1 MDLEDWIARRE
12 RSTRLLLDLIDL
24 NEDDAFR
31 HRAQA
36 NLQALGEMRETL
48 AKATRYDEI
57 RASNGENAR
66 SATKTE
72 KIRKRNLEMARE
84 FQRRAQ
90 RRGVI
95 GGNRS
100 DIALMI
106 EIGRLPRFSLR
117 RAAAYNAIR
126 AGLDV
131 LDRVKNNSSS
141 QRRRVD

>member
-1 MDLEDWIARRE
+1 MDLEEWITRRE

-24 NEDDAFR
+24 NPGDPFARRGDET
-31 HRAQA
+31 
-36 NLQALGEMRETL
+36 LQAMQAMRQTL
-48 AKATRYDEI
+48 AKAARYDEI
-57 RASNGENAR
+57 RSSNSENAR

-84 FQRRAQ
+84 FRKRAAK
-90 RRGVI
+90 RGVV

-126 AGLDV
+126 AGLDE
-131 LDRVKNNSSS
+131 LDRVKNNSSG